1 MLGSRL
7 SYLSVPDGLM
17 KNLLSLLRLAAP
29 LAILAALPTAAL
41 GAEEAVPEDAA
52 KAEAA
57 SSAEAP
63 ERQDAGETPEAEI
76 EVADAPDDEAE
87 DNVEAYLRALSARKS
102 FSEERDD
109 LVREAC
115 EKALVP
121 YGWYSPEI
129 EVRHPEKGKIEVR
142 IGRGE
147 RTLYREVRIE
157 TAAESPEEGRIA
169 AFAREKSHEYGI
181 EKGKPLIHPQYEAF
195 KSDITAKLISDGYF
209 NGKITNST
217 VVVSREE
224 AKADLSFTIEPGTR
238 FTYGKITMEGF
249 EESHGAVKGLVS
261 VKEGDL
267 FSALDLASVNQTLY
281 ETGYYKSV
289 IVRPD
294 MREMDSGN
302 SLVPVR
308 IGLKAKPRNL
318 TEWSL
323 GYSTDE
329 GPRGSVSWKRPFAG
343 SRGQSWKSALSVSGV
358 TQAANFSYYIPRE
371 NPIDDYYR
379 LSAEYRHKDLNDT
392 EFQNLTVGGHYFTR
406 THGRWE
412 RDYFIETSFESY
424 DQSDDSDDVFLLMP
438 GAEISRLTTDG
449 TTDPASG
456 ERIRLSARFSSE
468 KLLLAEDFVILDA
481 FYRRIWS
488 PTDGSRLVIRAEQGA
503 ILGSSIDDVPSS
515 LRFFAG
521 GDQSVRGFGYE
532 KISPKNSDGELT
544 GAKYLTVGSVEL
556 QVPVMNKV
564 RMAIFADAG
573 TATNDY
579 GDDSDDI
586 KVGTGLGVRYIS
598 PVGPIRADIGV
609 GVSETH
615 IPIRLHFGL
624 GLDL

>member
-1 MLGSRL
+1 MKKL
-7 SYLSVPDGLM
+7 S
-17 KNLLSLLRLAAP
+17 SLLRFAAP
-29 LAILAALPTAAL
+29 WAILAALSPAAW
-41 GAEEAVPEDAA
+41 GDGEASPEDPAGA
-52 KAEAA
+52 GSGA
-57 SSAEAP
+57 SSEAGGSADEQEKP
-63 ERQDAGETPEAEI
+63 GIEI
-76 EVADAPDDEAE
+76 GVADAPDDEAE
-87 DNVEAYLRALSARKS
+87 ENVSAYLSALSARKS

-129 EVRHPEKGKIEVR
+129 EVRHPEKGRIEVR
-142 IGRGE
+142 IDRGE
-147 RTLYREVRIE
+147 RTLYREVRID
-157 TAAESPEEGRIA
+157 TAAELPEQGRIA
-169 AFAREKSHEYGI
+169 AFARDKAAEYGI

-195 KSDITAKLISDGYF
+195 KADITSKLISDGYF
-209 NGKITNST
+209 TGKITNST
-217 VVVSREE
+217 VIVSRDE

-238 FTYGKITMEGF
+238 FAYGKITMEGF
-249 EESHGAVKGLVS
+249 EESHDAVKGLVS

-289 IVRPD
+289 VVRPD

-302 SLVPVR
+302 STVPVR

-329 GPRGSVSWKRPFAG
+329 GPRGSVSWNRPFAG

-392 EFQNLTVGGHYFTR
+392 EFQNLTVGAHYFTK
-406 THGRWE
+406 THGRWQ
-412 RDYFIETSFESY
+412 RDYFIESSFEDY

-456 ERIRLSARFSSE
+456 ERIRLSARFSS
-468 KLLLAEDFVILDA
+468 KTLLSSEDFVILDA

-503 ILGSSIDDVPSS
+503 ILGSSIGDVPSS

-532 KISPKNSDGELT
+532 KISPKNDDGDLT
-544 GAKYLTVGSVEL
+544 GARYLSVGSVEL

-564 RMAIFADAG
+564 RMAIFTDVG

-579 GDDSDDI
+579 GDDTDI

>member
-1 MLGSRL
+1 MKKL
-7 SYLSVPDGLM
+7 S
-17 KNLLSLLRLAAP
+17 SLLRFAAP
-29 LAILAALPTAAL
+29 WAILAALSPAAW
-41 GAEEAVPEDAA
+41 GDGEASPEDPAGA
-52 KAEAA
+52 GSGA
-57 SSAEAP
+57 SSEAGGSADEQEKP
-63 ERQDAGETPEAEI
+63 GIEI
-76 EVADAPDDEAE
+76 GVADAPDDEAE
-87 DNVEAYLRALSARKS
+87 ENVSAYLSALSARKS

-109 LVREAC
+109 LVREVC

-129 EVRHPEKGKIEVR
+129 EVRHPEKGRIEVR
-142 IGRGE
+142 IDRGE
-147 RTLYREVRIE
+147 RTLYREVRID
-157 TAAESPEEGRIA
+157 TAAELPEQGRIA
-169 AFAREKSHEYGI
+169 AFARDKAAEYGI

-195 KSDITAKLISDGYF
+195 KADITSKLISDGYF
-209 NGKITNST
+209 TGKITNST
-217 VVVSREE
+217 VIVSRDE

-238 FTYGKITMEGF
+238 FAYGKITMEGF
-249 EESHGAVKGLVS
+249 EESHDAVKGLVS

-289 IVRPD
+289 VVRPD

-302 SLVPVR
+302 STVPVR

-329 GPRGSVSWKRPFAG
+329 GPRGSVSWNRPFAG

-392 EFQNLTVGGHYFTR
+392 EFQNLTVGAHYFTK
-406 THGRWE
+406 THGRWQ
-412 RDYFIETSFESY
+412 RDYFIESSFEDY

-456 ERIRLSARFSSE
+456 ERIRLSARFSS
-468 KLLLAEDFVILDA
+468 KTLLSSEDFVILDA

-503 ILGSSIDDVPSS
+503 ILGSSIDDVPPS

-532 KISPKNSDGELT
+532 KISPKNDDGDLT
-544 GAKYLTVGSVEL
+544 GARYLSVGSVEL

-564 RMAIFADAG
+564 RMAVFTDVG

-579 GDDSDDI
+579 GDDTDI

>member
-1 MLGSRL
+1 MKKL
-7 SYLSVPDGLM
+7 S
-17 KNLLSLLRLAAP
+17 SLLRFAAP
-29 LAILAALPTAAL
+29 WAILAALSPAAW
-41 GAEEAVPEDAA
+41 GDGEASPEDPAGA
-52 KAEAA
+52 GSGA
-57 SSAEAP
+57 SSEAGGSADEQEKP
-63 ERQDAGETPEAEI
+63 GIEI
-76 EVADAPDDEAE
+76 GVADAPDDEAE
-87 DNVEAYLRALSARKS
+87 ENVSAYLSALSARKS

-109 LVREAC
+109 LVREVC

-129 EVRHPEKGKIEVR
+129 EVRHPEKGRIEVR
-142 IGRGE
+142 IDRGE
-147 RTLYREVRIE
+147 RTLYREVRIG
-157 TAAESPEEGRIA
+157 TAAELPEQGRIA
-169 AFAREKSHEYGI
+169 AFARDKAAEYGI

-195 KSDITAKLISDGYF
+195 KADITSKLISDGYF
-209 NGKITNST
+209 TGKITNST
-217 VVVSREE
+217 VIVSRDE

-238 FTYGKITMEGF
+238 FAYGKITMEGF
-249 EESHGAVKGLVS
+249 EESHDAVKGLVS

-289 IVRPD
+289 VVRPD

-302 SLVPVR
+302 STVPVR

-329 GPRGSVSWKRPFAG
+329 GPRGSVSWNRPFAG

-392 EFQNLTVGGHYFTR
+392 EFQNLTVGAHYFTK
-406 THGRWE
+406 THGRWQ
-412 RDYFIETSFESY
+412 RDYFIESSFEDY

-456 ERIRLSARFSSE
+456 ERIRLSARFSS
-468 KLLLAEDFVILDA
+468 KTLLSSEDFVILDA

-503 ILGSSIDDVPSS
+503 IL
-515 LRFFAG
+515 
-521 GDQSVRGFGYE
+521 QSVRGFGYE
-532 KISPKNSDGELT
+532 KISPKNDDGDLT
-544 GAKYLTVGSVEL
+544 GARYLSVGSVEL

-564 RMAIFADAG
+564 RMAVFTDVG

-579 GDDSDDI
+579 GDDTDI

>member
-1 MLGSRL
+1 MKKL
-7 SYLSVPDGLM
+7 S
-17 KNLLSLLRLAAP
+17 SLLRFAAP
-29 LAILAALPTAAL
+29 WAILAALSPAAW
-41 GAEEAVPEDAA
+41 GDGEASPEDPAGA
-52 KAEAA
+52 GSGA
-57 SSAEAP
+57 SSEAGGSADEQEKP
-63 ERQDAGETPEAEI
+63 GIEI
-76 EVADAPDDEAE
+76 GVADAPDDEAE
-87 DNVEAYLRALSARKS
+87 ENVSAYLSALSARKS

-129 EVRHPEKGKIEVR
+129 EVRHPEKGRIEVR
-142 IGRGE
+142 IDRGE
-147 RTLYREVRIE
+147 RTLYREVRID
-157 TAAESPEEGRIA
+157 TAAELPEQGRIA
-169 AFAREKSHEYGI
+169 AFARDKAAEYGI

-195 KSDITAKLISDGYF
+195 KADITSKLISDGYF
-209 NGKITNST
+209 TGKITDST
-217 VVVSREE
+217 VIVSRDE

-238 FTYGKITMEGF
+238 FAYGKITMEGF
-249 EESHGAVKGLVS
+249 EESHDAVKGLVS

-289 IVRPD
+289 VVRPD

-302 SLVPVR
+302 STVPVR

-329 GPRGSVSWKRPFAG
+329 GPRGSVSWNRPFAG

-392 EFQNLTVGGHYFTR
+392 EFQNLTVGAHYFTK
-406 THGRWE
+406 THGRWQ
-412 RDYFIETSFESY
+412 RDYFIESSFEDY

-456 ERIRLSARFSSE
+456 ERIRLSARFSS
-468 KLLLAEDFVILDA
+468 KTLLSSEDFVILDA

-503 ILGSSIDDVPSS
+503 ILGSSIGDVPSS

-532 KISPKNSDGELT
+532 KISPKNDDGDLT
-544 GAKYLTVGSVEL
+544 GARYLSVGSVEL

-564 RMAIFADAG
+564 RMAIFTDVG

-579 GDDSDDI
+579 GDDTDI

>member
-1 MLGSRL
+1 MKKL
-7 SYLSVPDGLM
+7 S
-17 KNLLSLLRLAAP
+17 SLLRFAAP
-29 LAILAALPTAAL
+29 WAILAALSPAAW
-41 GAEEAVPEDAA
+41 GDGEASPEDPAGA
-52 KAEAA
+52 GSGA
-57 SSAEAP
+57 SSEAGGSAD
-63 ERQDAGETPEAEI
+63 EQETPAIEI
-76 EVADAPDDEAE
+76 GVADAPDDEAE
-87 DNVEAYLRALSARKS
+87 ENVSAYLSALSARKS

-129 EVRHPEKGKIEVR
+129 EVRHPEKGRIEVR
-142 IGRGE
+142 IDRGE
-147 RTLYREVRIE
+147 RTLYREVRIG
-157 TAAESPEEGRIA
+157 TAAELPEQGRIA
-169 AFAREKSHEYGI
+169 AFARDKAAEYGI

-195 KSDITAKLISDGYF
+195 KADITSKLISDGYF
-209 NGKITNST
+209 TGKITDST
-217 VVVSREE
+217 VIVSRDE

-238 FTYGKITMEGF
+238 FAYGKITMEGF
-249 EESHGAVKGLVS
+249 EESHDAVKGLVS

-289 IVRPD
+289 VVRPD

-302 SLVPVR
+302 STVPVR

-329 GPRGSVSWKRPFAG
+329 GPRGSVSWNRPFAG

-392 EFQNLTVGGHYFTR
+392 EFQNLTVGAHYFTK
-406 THGRWE
+406 THGRWQ
-412 RDYFIETSFESY
+412 RDYFIESSFEDY

-456 ERIRLSARFSSE
+456 ERIRLSARFSS
-468 KLLLAEDFVILDA
+468 KTLLSSEDFVILDA

-503 ILGSSIDDVPSS
+503 ILGSSIGDVPSS

-532 KISPKNSDGELT
+532 KISPKNDDGDLT
-544 GAKYLTVGSVEL
+544 GARYLSVGSVEL

-564 RMAIFADAG
+564 RMAVFTDVG

-579 GDDSDDI
+579 GDDTDI

>member
-1 MLGSRL
+1 MKKL
-7 SYLSVPDGLM
+7 S
-17 KNLLSLLRLAAP
+17 SLLRFAAP
-29 LAILAALPTAAL
+29 WAILAALSPAAW
-41 GAEEAVPEDAA
+41 GDGEASPEDPAGA
-52 KAEAA
+52 GSGA
-57 SSAEAP
+57 SSEAGGSADEQEKP
-63 ERQDAGETPEAEI
+63 GIEI
-76 EVADAPDDEAE
+76 GVADAPDDEAE
-87 DNVEAYLRALSARKS
+87 ENVSAYLSALSARKS

-109 LVREAC
+109 LVREVC

-129 EVRHPEKGKIEVR
+129 EVRHPEKGRIEVR
-142 IGRGE
+142 IDRGE
-147 RTLYREVRIE
+147 RTLYREVRID
-157 TAAESPEEGRIA
+157 TAAELPEQGRIA
-169 AFAREKSHEYGI
+169 AFARDKAAEYGI

-195 KSDITAKLISDGYF
+195 KADITSKLISDGYF
-209 NGKITNST
+209 TGKITNST
-217 VVVSREE
+217 VIVSRDE

-238 FTYGKITMEGF
+238 FAYGKITMEGF
-249 EESHGAVKGLVS
+249 EESHDAVKGLVS

-289 IVRPD
+289 VVRPD

-302 SLVPVR
+302 STVPVR

-329 GPRGSVSWKRPFAG
+329 GPRGSVSWNRPFAG

-392 EFQNLTVGGHYFTR
+392 EFQNLTVGAHYFTK
-406 THGRWE
+406 THGRWQ
-412 RDYFIETSFESY
+412 RDYFIESSFEDY

-456 ERIRLSARFSSE
+456 ERIRLSARFSS
-468 KLLLAEDFVILDA
+468 KTLLSSEDFVILDA

-503 ILGSSIDDVPSS
+503 ILGSSIGDVPSS

-532 KISPKNSDGELT
+532 KISPKNDDGDLT
-544 GAKYLTVGSVEL
+544 GARYLSVGSVEL

-564 RMAIFADAG
+564 RMAVFTDVG

-579 GDDSDDI
+579 GDDTDI

>member
-1 MLGSRL
+1 MKKL
-7 SYLSVPDGLM
+7 S
-17 KNLLSLLRLAAP
+17 SLLRFAAP
-29 LAILAALPTAAL
+29 WAILAALSPAAW
-41 GAEEAVPEDAA
+41 GDGEASPEDPAGA
-52 KAEAA
+52 GSGA
-57 SSAEAP
+57 SSEAGGSADEQEKP
-63 ERQDAGETPEAEI
+63 GIEI
-76 EVADAPDDEAE
+76 GVADAPDDEAE
-87 DNVEAYLRALSARKS
+87 ENVSAYLSALSARKS

-129 EVRHPEKGKIEVR
+129 EVRHPEKGRIEVR
-142 IGRGE
+142 IDRGE
-147 RTLYREVRIE
+147 RTVYREVRID
-157 TAAESPEEGRIA
+157 TAAELPEQGRIA
-169 AFAREKSHEYGI
+169 AFARDKAAEYGI

-195 KSDITAKLISDGYF
+195 KADITSKLISDGYF
-209 NGKITNST
+209 TGKITDST
-217 VVVSREE
+217 VIVSRDE

-238 FTYGKITMEGF
+238 FAYGKITMEGF
-249 EESHGAVKGLVS
+249 EESHDAVKGLVS

-289 IVRPD
+289 VVRPD

-302 SLVPVR
+302 STVPVR

-329 GPRGSVSWKRPFAG
+329 GPRGSVSWNRPFAG

-392 EFQNLTVGGHYFTR
+392 EFQNLTVGAHYFTK
-406 THGRWE
+406 THGRWQ
-412 RDYFIETSFESY
+412 RDYFIESSFEDY

-456 ERIRLSARFSSE
+456 ERIRLSARFSS
-468 KLLLAEDFVILDA
+468 KTLLSSEDFVILDA

-503 ILGSSIDDVPSS
+503 ILGSSIGDVPSS

-532 KISPKNSDGELT
+532 KISPKNDDGDLT
-544 GAKYLTVGSVEL
+544 GARYLSVGSVEL

-564 RMAIFADAG
+564 RMAVFTDVG

-579 GDDSDDI
+579 GGDTDI

>member
-1 MLGSRL
+1 MKKL
-7 SYLSVPDGLM
+7 S
-17 KNLLSLLRLAAP
+17 SLLRFAAP
-29 LAILAALPTAAL
+29 WAILAALSPAAW
-41 GAEEAVPEDAA
+41 GDGEASPEDPAGA
-52 KAEAA
+52 GSGA
-57 SSAEAP
+57 SSEAGGSADEQEKP
-63 ERQDAGETPEAEI
+63 GIEI
-76 EVADAPDDEAE
+76 GVADATDDEAE
-87 DNVEAYLRALSARKS
+87 ENVSAYLSALSARKS

-129 EVRHPEKGKIEVR
+129 EVRHPEKGRIEVR
-142 IGRGE
+142 IDRGE
-147 RTLYREVRIE
+147 RTLYREVRIG
-157 TAAESPEEGRIA
+157 TAAELPEQGRIA
-169 AFAREKSHEYGI
+169 AFARDKAAEYGI

-195 KSDITAKLISDGYF
+195 KADITSKLISDGYF
-209 NGKITNST
+209 TGKITDST
-217 VVVSREE
+217 VIVSRDE

-238 FTYGKITMEGF
+238 FAYGKITMEGF
-249 EESHGAVKGLVS
+249 EESHDAVKGLVS

-289 IVRPD
+289 VVRPD

-302 SLVPVR
+302 STVPVR

-329 GPRGSVSWKRPFAG
+329 GPRGSVSWNRPFAG

-392 EFQNLTVGGHYFTR
+392 EFKNLTVGAHYFTK
-406 THGRWE
+406 THGRWQ
-412 RDYFIETSFESY
+412 RDYFIESSFEDY

-456 ERIRLSARFSSE
+456 ERIRLSARFSS
-468 KLLLAEDFVILDA
+468 KTLLSSEDFVILDA

-503 ILGSSIDDVPSS
+503 ILGSSIGDVPSS

-532 KISPKNSDGELT
+532 KISPKNDDGDLT
-544 GAKYLTVGSVEL
+544 GARYLSVGSVEL

-564 RMAIFADAG
+564 RMAVFTDVG

-579 GDDSDDI
+579 GDDTDI

>member
-1 MLGSRL
+1 MKKL
-7 SYLSVPDGLM
+7 S
-17 KNLLSLLRLAAP
+17 SLLRFAAP
-29 LAILAALPTAAL
+29 WAILAALSPAAW
-41 GAEEAVPEDAA
+41 GDGEASPEDPAGA
-52 KAEAA
+52 GSGA
-57 SSAEAP
+57 SSEAGGSADEQEKP
-63 ERQDAGETPEAEI
+63 GIEI
-76 EVADAPDDEAE
+76 GVADAPDDEAE
-87 DNVEAYLRALSARKS
+87 ENVSAYLSALSARKS

-129 EVRHPEKGKIEVR
+129 EVRHPEKGRIEVR
-142 IGRGE
+142 IDRGE
-147 RTLYREVRIE
+147 RTLYREVRID
-157 TAAESPEEGRIA
+157 TAAELPEQGRIA
-169 AFAREKSHEYGI
+169 AFARDKAAEYGI

-195 KSDITAKLISDGYF
+195 KADITSKLISDGYF
-209 NGKITNST
+209 TGKITNST
-217 VVVSREE
+217 VIVSRDE

-238 FTYGKITMEGF
+238 FAYGKITMEGF
-249 EESHGAVKGLVS
+249 EESHDAVKGLVS

-289 IVRPD
+289 VVRPD

-302 SLVPVR
+302 STVPVR

-329 GPRGSVSWKRPFAG
+329 GPRGSVSWNRPFAG

-392 EFQNLTVGGHYFTR
+392 EFQNLTVGAHYFTK
-406 THGRWE
+406 THGRWQ
-412 RDYFIETSFESY
+412 RDYFIESSFEDY
-424 DQSDDSDDVFLLMP
+424 DQSDDSADVFLLMP

-456 ERIRLSARFSSE
+456 ERIRLSARFSS
-468 KLLLAEDFVILDA
+468 KTLLSSEDFVILDA

-503 ILGSSIDDVPSS
+503 ILGSSIGDVPSS

-532 KISPKNSDGELT
+532 KISPKNDDGDLT
-544 GAKYLTVGSVEL
+544 GARYLSVGSVEL

-564 RMAIFADAG
+564 RMAIFTDVG

-579 GDDSDDI
+579 GDDTDI

-609 GVSETH
+609 GVSETP

>member
-1 MLGSRL
+1 MKKL
-7 SYLSVPDGLM
+7 S
-17 KNLLSLLRLAAP
+17 SLLRFAAP
-29 LAILAALPTAAL
+29 WAILAALSPAAW
-41 GAEEAVPEDAA
+41 GDGEASPEDPAGA
-52 KAEAA
+52 GSGA
-57 SSAEAP
+57 SSEAGGSADEQEKP
-63 ERQDAGETPEAEI
+63 GIEI
-76 EVADAPDDEAE
+76 GVADAPDDEAE
-87 DNVEAYLRALSARKS
+87 ENVSAYLSALSARKS

-129 EVRHPEKGKIEVR
+129 EVRHPEKGRIEVR
-142 IGRGE
+142 IDRGE
-147 RTLYREVRIE
+147 RTLYREVRID
-157 TAAESPEEGRIA
+157 TAAELPEQGRIA
-169 AFAREKSHEYGI
+169 AFARDKAAEYGI

-195 KSDITAKLISDGYF
+195 KADITSKLISDGYF
-209 NGKITNST
+209 TGKITNST
-217 VVVSREE
+217 VIVSRDE

-238 FTYGKITMEGF
+238 FAYGKITMEGF
-249 EESHGAVKGLVS
+249 EESHDAVKGLVS

-289 IVRPD
+289 VVRPD

-302 SLVPVR
+302 STVPVR

-392 EFQNLTVGGHYFTR
+392 EFQNLTVGAHYFTK
-406 THGRWE
+406 THGRWQ
-412 RDYFIETSFESY
+412 RDYFIESSFEDY

-456 ERIRLSARFSSE
+456 ERIRLSARFSS
-468 KLLLAEDFVILDA
+468 KTLLSSEDFVILDA

-503 ILGSSIDDVPSS
+503 ILGSSIGDVPSS

-532 KISPKNSDGELT
+532 KISPKNDDGDLT
-544 GAKYLTVGSVEL
+544 GARYLSVGSVEL

-564 RMAIFADAG
+564 RMAIFTDVG

-579 GDDSDDI
+579 GDDTDI

-609 GVSETH
+609 GVSETP

>member
-1 MLGSRL
+1 MKKL
-7 SYLSVPDGLM
+7 S
-17 KNLLSLLRLAAP
+17 SLLRFAAP
-29 LAILAALPTAAL
+29 WAILAALSPAAW
-41 GAEEAVPEDAA
+41 GDGEASPEDPAGA
-52 KAEAA
+52 GSGA
-57 SSAEAP
+57 SSEAGGSADEQEKP
-63 ERQDAGETPEAEI
+63 GIEI
-76 EVADAPDDEAE
+76 GVADAPDDEAE
-87 DNVEAYLRALSARKS
+87 ENVSAYLSALSARKS

-129 EVRHPEKGKIEVR
+129 EVRHPEKGRIEVR
-142 IGRGE
+142 IDRGE
-147 RTLYREVRIE
+147 RTLYREVRID
-157 TAAESPEEGRIA
+157 TAAELPEQGRIA
-169 AFAREKSHEYGI
+169 AFARDKAAEYGI

-195 KSDITAKLISDGYF
+195 KADITSKLISDGYF
-209 NGKITNST
+209 TGKITNST
-217 VVVSREE
+217 VIVSRDE

-238 FTYGKITMEGF
+238 FAYGKITMEGF
-249 EESHGAVKGLVS
+249 EESHDAVKGLVS
-261 VKEGDL
+261 VKVGDL

-289 IVRPD
+289 VVRPD

-302 SLVPVR
+302 STVPVR

-329 GPRGSVSWKRPFAG
+329 GPRGSVSWNRPFAG

-392 EFQNLTVGGHYFTR
+392 EFQNLTVGAHYFTK
-406 THGRWE
+406 THGRWQ
-412 RDYFIETSFESY
+412 RDYFIESSFEDY

-456 ERIRLSARFSSE
+456 ERIRLSARFSS
-468 KLLLAEDFVILDA
+468 KTLLSSEDFVILDA

-503 ILGSSIDDVPSS
+503 ILGSSIGDVPSS

-532 KISPKNSDGELT
+532 KISPKNDDGDLT
-544 GAKYLTVGSVEL
+544 GARYLSVGSVEL

-564 RMAIFADAG
+564 RMAIFTDVG

-579 GDDSDDI
+579 GDDTDI

-609 GVSETH
+609 GVSETP

>member
-1 MLGSRL
+1 MKKL
-7 SYLSVPDGLM
+7 S
-17 KNLLSLLRLAAP
+17 SLLRFAAP
-29 LAILAALPTAAL
+29 WAILAALSPAAW
-41 GAEEAVPEDAA
+41 GDGEASPEDPAGA
-52 KAEAA
+52 GSGA
-57 SSAEAP
+57 SSEAGGSADEQEKP
-63 ERQDAGETPEAEI
+63 GIEI
-76 EVADAPDDEAE
+76 GVADAPDDEAE
-87 DNVEAYLRALSARKS
+87 ENVSAYLSALSARKS

-129 EVRHPEKGKIEVR
+129 EVRHPEKGRIEVR
-142 IGRGE
+142 IDRGE
-147 RTLYREVRIE
+147 RTLYREVRID
-157 TAAESPEEGRIA
+157 TAAELPEQGRIA
-169 AFAREKSHEYGI
+169 AFARDKAAEYGI

-195 KSDITAKLISDGYF
+195 KADITSKLISDGYF
-209 NGKITNST
+209 TGKITNST
-217 VVVSREE
+217 VIVSRDE

-238 FTYGKITMEGF
+238 FAYGKITMEGF
-249 EESHGAVKGLVS
+249 EESHDAVKGLVS

-289 IVRPD
+289 VVRPD

-302 SLVPVR
+302 STVPVR

-329 GPRGSVSWKRPFAG
+329 GPRGSVSWNRPFAG

-392 EFQNLTVGGHYFTR
+392 ECQNLTVGAHYFTK
-406 THGRWE
+406 THGRWQ
-412 RDYFIETSFESY
+412 RDYFIESSFEDY

-456 ERIRLSARFSSE
+456 ERIRLSARFSS
-468 KLLLAEDFVILDA
+468 KTLLSSEDFVILDA

-503 ILGSSIDDVPSS
+503 ILGSSIGDVPSS

-532 KISPKNSDGELT
+532 KISPKNDDGDLT
-544 GAKYLTVGSVEL
+544 GARYLSVGSVEL

-564 RMAIFADAG
+564 RMAIFTDVG

-579 GDDSDDI
+579 GDDTDI
-586 KVGTGLGVRYIS
+586 KVGTGLGVRCIS
-598 PVGPIRADIGV
+598 PGGPSRADTGV
-609 GVSETH
+609 GVSETP

>member
-1 MLGSRL
+1 MKKL
-7 SYLSVPDGLM
+7 S
-17 KNLLSLLRLAAP
+17 SLLRFAAP
-29 LAILAALPTAAL
+29 WAILAALSPAAW
-41 GAEEAVPEDAA
+41 GDGEASPEDPAGA
-52 KAEAA
+52 GSGA
-57 SSAEAP
+57 SSEAGGSADEQEKP
-63 ERQDAGETPEAEI
+63 GIEI
-76 EVADAPDDEAE
+76 GVADAPDDEAE
-87 DNVEAYLRALSARKS
+87 ENVSAYLSALSARKS

-109 LVREAC
+109 LVREVC

-129 EVRHPEKGKIEVR
+129 EVRHPEKGRIEVR
-142 IGRGE
+142 IDRGE
-147 RTLYREVRIE
+147 RTLYREVRIG
-157 TAAESPEEGRIA
+157 TAAELPEQGRIA
-169 AFAREKSHEYGI
+169 AFARDKAAEYGI

-195 KSDITAKLISDGYF
+195 KADITSKLISDGYF
-209 NGKITNST
+209 TGKITNST
-217 VVVSREE
+217 VIVSRDE

-238 FTYGKITMEGF
+238 FAYGKITMEGF
-249 EESHGAVKGLVS
+249 EESHDAVKGLVS

-289 IVRPD
+289 VVRPD

-302 SLVPVR
+302 STVPVR

-329 GPRGSVSWKRPFAG
+329 GPRGSVSWNRPFAG

-392 EFQNLTVGGHYFTR
+392 EFQNLTVGAHYFTK
-406 THGRWE
+406 THGRWQ
-412 RDYFIETSFESY
+412 RDYFIESSFEDY

-456 ERIRLSARFSSE
+456 ERIRLSARFSS
-468 KLLLAEDFVILDA
+468 KTLLSSEDFVILDA

-503 ILGSSIDDVPSS
+503 ILGSSIDDVPPS

-532 KISPKNSDGELT
+532 KISPKNDDGDLT
-544 GAKYLTVGSVEL
+544 GARYLSVGSVEL

-564 RMAIFADAG
+564 RMAVFTDVG

-579 GDDSDDI
+579 GDDTDI

>member
-1 MLGSRL
+1 MKKL
-7 SYLSVPDGLM
+7 S
-17 KNLLSLLRLAAP
+17 SLLRFAAP
-29 LAILAALPTAAL
+29 WAILAALSPAAW
-41 GAEEAVPEDAA
+41 GDGEASPEDPAGA
-52 KAEAA
+52 GSGA
-57 SSAEAP
+57 SSEAGGSADEQEKP
-63 ERQDAGETPEAEI
+63 GIEI
-76 EVADAPDDEAE
+76 GVADAPDDEAE
-87 DNVEAYLRALSARKS
+87 ENVSAYLSALSARKS

-109 LVREAC
+109 LVREVC

-129 EVRHPEKGKIEVR
+129 EVRHPEKGRIEVR
-142 IGRGE
+142 IDRGE
-147 RTLYREVRIE
+147 RTLYRK
-157 TAAESPEEGRIA
+157 AA
-169 AFAREKSHEYGI
+169 EYGI

-195 KSDITAKLISDGYF
+195 KADITSKLISDGYF
-209 NGKITNST
+209 TGKITNST
-217 VVVSREE
+217 VIVSRDE

-238 FTYGKITMEGF
+238 FAYGKITMEGF
-249 EESHGAVKGLVS
+249 EESHDAVKGLVS

-289 IVRPD
+289 VVRPD

-302 SLVPVR
+302 STVPVR

-329 GPRGSVSWKRPFAG
+329 GPRGSVSWNRPFAG

-392 EFQNLTVGGHYFTR
+392 EFQNLTVGAHYFTK
-406 THGRWE
+406 THGRWQ
-412 RDYFIETSFESY
+412 RDYFIESSFEDY

-456 ERIRLSARFSSE
+456 ERIRLSARFSS
-468 KLLLAEDFVILDA
+468 KTLLSSEDFVILDA

-503 ILGSSIDDVPSS
+503 IL
-515 LRFFAG
+515 
-521 GDQSVRGFGYE
+521 VRGFGYE
-532 KISPKNSDGELT
+532 KISPKNDDGDLT
-544 GAKYLTVGSVEL
+544 GARYLSVGSVEL

-564 RMAIFADAG
+564 RMAVFTDVG

-579 GDDSDDI
+579 GDDTDI

>member
-1 MLGSRL
+1 MKKL
-7 SYLSVPDGLM
+7 S
-17 KNLLSLLRLAAP
+17 SLLRFAAP
-29 LAILAALPTAAL
+29 WAILAALSPAAW
-41 GAEEAVPEDAA
+41 GDGEASPEDPAGA
-52 KAEAA
+52 GSGA
-57 SSAEAP
+57 SSEAGGSADEQEKP
-63 ERQDAGETPEAEI
+63 GIEI
-76 EVADAPDDEAE
+76 GVADAPDDEAE
-87 DNVEAYLRALSARKS
+87 ENVSAYLSALSARKS

-129 EVRHPEKGKIEVR
+129 EVRHPEKGRIEVR
-142 IGRGE
+142 IDRGE
-147 RTLYREVRIE
+147 RTLYREVRID
-157 TAAESPEEGRIA
+157 TAAELPEQGRIA
-169 AFAREKSHEYGI
+169 AFARDKAAEYGI

-195 KSDITAKLISDGYF
+195 KADITSKLISDGYF
-209 NGKITNST
+209 TGKITNST
-217 VVVSREE
+217 VIVSRDE
-224 AKADLSFTIEPGTR
+224 ANADLSFTIEPGTR
-238 FTYGKITMEGF
+238 FAYGKITMEGF
-249 EESHGAVKGLVS
+249 EESHDAVKGLVS

-289 IVRPD
+289 VVRPD

-302 SLVPVR
+302 STVPVR

-329 GPRGSVSWKRPFAG
+329 GPRGSVSWNRPFAG

-392 EFQNLTVGGHYFTR
+392 EFQNLTVGAHYFTK
-406 THGRWE
+406 THGRWQ
-412 RDYFIETSFESY
+412 RDYFIESSFEDY

-456 ERIRLSARFSSE
+456 ERIRLSARFSS
-468 KLLLAEDFVILDA
+468 KTLLSSEDFVILDA

-503 ILGSSIDDVPSS
+503 ILGSSIGDVPSS

-532 KISPKNSDGELT
+532 KISPKNDDGDLT
-544 GAKYLTVGSVEL
+544 GARYLSVGSVEL

-564 RMAIFADAG
+564 RMAIFTDVG

-579 GDDSDDI
+579 GDDTDI

-609 GVSETH
+609 GVSETP

>member
-1 MLGSRL
+1 MKKL
-7 SYLSVPDGLM
+7 S
-17 KNLLSLLRLAAP
+17 SLLRFAAP
-29 LAILAALPTAAL
+29 WAILAALSPAAW
-41 GAEEAVPEDAA
+41 GDGEASPEDPAGA
-52 KAEAA
+52 GSGA
-57 SSAEAP
+57 SSEAGGSADEQEKP
-63 ERQDAGETPEAEI
+63 GIEI
-76 EVADAPDDEAE
+76 GVADAPDDEAE
-87 DNVEAYLRALSARKS
+87 ENVSAYLSALSARKS

-129 EVRHPEKGKIEVR
+129 EVRHPEKGRIEVR
-142 IGRGE
+142 IDRGE
-147 RTLYREVRIE
+147 RTLYREVRID
-157 TAAESPEEGRIA
+157 TAAELPEQGRIA
-169 AFAREKSHEYGI
+169 AFARDKAAEYGI

-195 KSDITAKLISDGYF
+195 KADITSKLISDGYF
-209 NGKITNST
+209 TGKITNST
-217 VVVSREE
+217 VIVSRDE

-238 FTYGKITMEGF
+238 FAYGKITMEGF
-249 EESHGAVKGLVS
+249 EESHDAVKGLVS

-289 IVRPD
+289 VVRPD

-302 SLVPVR
+302 STVPVR

-329 GPRGSVSWKRPFAG
+329 GPRGSVSWNRPFAG

-392 EFQNLTVGGHYFTR
+392 EFQNLTVGAHYFTK
-406 THGRWE
+406 THGRWQ
-412 RDYFIETSFESY
+412 RDYFIESSFEDY

-456 ERIRLSARFSSE
+456 ERIRLSARFSS
-468 KLLLAEDFVILDA
+468 KTLLSSEDFVILDA

-503 ILGSSIDDVPSS
+503 ILGSSIGDVPSS

-532 KISPKNSDGELT
+532 KISPKNDDGDLT
-544 GAKYLTVGSVEL
+544 GARYLSVGSVEL

-564 RMAIFADAG
+564 RMAIFTDVG

-579 GDDSDDI
+579 GDDTDI

-609 GVSETH
+609 GVSETP

>member
-1 MLGSRL
+1 MKKL
-7 SYLSVPDGLM
+7 S
-17 KNLLSLLRLAAP
+17 SLLRFAAP
-29 LAILAALPTAAL
+29 WAILAALSPAAW
-41 GAEEAVPEDAA
+41 GDGEASPEDPAGA
-52 KAEAA
+52 GSGA
-57 SSAEAP
+57 SSEAGGSADEQEKP
-63 ERQDAGETPEAEI
+63 GIEI
-76 EVADAPDDEAE
+76 GVADAPDDEAE
-87 DNVEAYLRALSARKS
+87 ENVSAYLSALSARKS

-129 EVRHPEKGKIEVR
+129 EVRHPEKGRIEVR
-142 IGRGE
+142 IDRGE
-147 RTLYREVRIE
+147 RTLYREVRIG
-157 TAAESPEEGRIA
+157 TAAELPEQGRIA
-169 AFAREKSHEYGI
+169 AFARDKAAEYGI

-195 KSDITAKLISDGYF
+195 KADITSKLISDGYF
-209 NGKITNST
+209 TGKITNST
-217 VVVSREE
+217 VIVSRDE

-238 FTYGKITMEGF
+238 FAYGKITMEGF
-249 EESHGAVKGLVS
+249 EESHDAVKGLVS

-289 IVRPD
+289 VVRPD

-302 SLVPVR
+302 STVPVR

-329 GPRGSVSWKRPFAG
+329 GPRGSVSWNRPFAG

-392 EFQNLTVGGHYFTR
+392 EFQNLTVGAHYFTK
-406 THGRWE
+406 THGRWQ
-412 RDYFIETSFESY
+412 RDYFIESSFEDY

-456 ERIRLSARFSSE
+456 ERIRLSARFSS
-468 KLLLAEDFVILDA
+468 KTLLSSEDFVILDA

-503 ILGSSIDDVPSS
+503 ILGSSIGDVPSS

-532 KISPKNSDGELT
+532 KISPKNDDGDLT
-544 GAKYLTVGSVEL
+544 GARYLSVGSVEL

-564 RMAIFADAG
+564 RMAVFTDVG

-579 GDDSDDI
+579 GGDTDI

>member
-1 MLGSRL
+1 MKKL
-7 SYLSVPDGLM
+7 S
-17 KNLLSLLRLAAP
+17 SLLRFAAP
-29 LAILAALPTAAL
+29 WAILAALSPAAW
-41 GAEEAVPEDAA
+41 GDGEASPEDPAGA
-52 KAEAA
+52 GSGA
-57 SSAEAP
+57 SSEAGGSADEQEKP
-63 ERQDAGETPEAEI
+63 GIEI
-76 EVADAPDDEAE
+76 GVADAPDDEAE
-87 DNVEAYLRALSARKS
+87 ENVSAYLSALSARKS

-129 EVRHPEKGKIEVR
+129 EVRHPEKGRIEVR
-142 IGRGE
+142 IDRGE
-147 RTLYREVRIE
+147 RTLYREVRID
-157 TAAESPEEGRIA
+157 TAAELPEQGRIA
-169 AFAREKSHEYGI
+169 AFARDKAAEYGI

-195 KSDITAKLISDGYF
+195 KADITSKLISDGYF
-209 NGKITNST
+209 TGKITNST
-217 VVVSREE
+217 VIVSRDE
-224 AKADLSFTIEPGTR
+224 AKAGLSFTIEPGTR
-238 FTYGKITMEGF
+238 FAYGKITMEGF
-249 EESHGAVKGLVS
+249 EESHDAVKGLVS

-289 IVRPD
+289 VVRPD

-302 SLVPVR
+302 STVPVR

-329 GPRGSVSWKRPFAG
+329 GPRGSVSWNRPFAG

-392 EFQNLTVGGHYFTR
+392 EFQNLTVGAHYFTK
-406 THGRWE
+406 THGRWQ
-412 RDYFIETSFESY
+412 RDYFIESSFEDY

-456 ERIRLSARFSSE
+456 ERIRLSARFSS
-468 KLLLAEDFVILDA
+468 KTLLSSEDFVILDA

-503 ILGSSIDDVPSS
+503 ILGSSIGDVPSS

-532 KISPKNSDGELT
+532 KISPKNDDGDLT
-544 GAKYLTVGSVEL
+544 GARYLSVGSVEL

-564 RMAIFADAG
+564 RMAIFTDVG

-579 GDDSDDI
+579 GDDTDI

-609 GVSETH
+609 GVSETP

>member
-1 MLGSRL
+1 MKKL
-7 SYLSVPDGLM
+7 S
-17 KNLLSLLRLAAP
+17 SLLRFAAP
-29 LAILAALPTAAL
+29 WAILAALSPAAW
-41 GAEEAVPEDAA
+41 GDGEASPEDPAGA
-52 KAEAA
+52 GSGA
-57 SSAEAP
+57 SSEAGGSADEQEKP
-63 ERQDAGETPEAEI
+63 GIEI
-76 EVADAPDDEAE
+76 GVADAPDDEAE
-87 DNVEAYLRALSARKS
+87 ENVSAYLSALSARKS

-129 EVRHPEKGKIEVR
+129 EVRHPEKGRIEVR
-142 IGRGE
+142 IDRGE
-147 RTLYREVRIE
+147 RTLYREVRID
-157 TAAESPEEGRIA
+157 TAAELPEQGRIA
-169 AFAREKSHEYGI
+169 AFARDKAAEYGI

-195 KSDITAKLISDGYF
+195 KADITSKLISDGYF
-209 NGKITNST
+209 TGKITNST
-217 VVVSREE
+217 VIVSRDE

-238 FTYGKITMEGF
+238 FAYGKITMEGF
-249 EESHGAVKGLVS
+249 EESHDAVKGLVS

-289 IVRPD
+289 VVRPD

-302 SLVPVR
+302 STVPVR

-329 GPRGSVSWKRPFAG
+329 GPRGSVSWNRPFAG

-392 EFQNLTVGGHYFTR
+392 EFKNLTVGAHYFTK
-406 THGRWE
+406 THGRWQ
-412 RDYFIETSFESY
+412 RDYFIESSFEDY

-456 ERIRLSARFSSE
+456 ERIRLSARFSS
-468 KLLLAEDFVILDA
+468 KTLLSSEDLVILDA

-503 ILGSSIDDVPSS
+503 ILGSSIGDVPSS

-532 KISPKNSDGELT
+532 KISPKNDDGDLT
-544 GAKYLTVGSVEL
+544 GARYLSVGSVEL

-564 RMAIFADAG
+564 RMAIFTDVG

-579 GDDSDDI
+579 GDDTDI

-609 GVSETH
+609 GVSETP

>member
-1 MLGSRL
+1 MKKL
-7 SYLSVPDGLM
+7 S
-17 KNLLSLLRLAAP
+17 SLLRFAAP
-29 LAILAALPTAAL
+29 WAILAALSPAAW
-41 GAEEAVPEDAA
+41 GDGEASPEDPAGA
-52 KAEAA
+52 GSGA
-57 SSAEAP
+57 SSEAGGSADEQEKP
-63 ERQDAGETPEAEI
+63 GIEI
-76 EVADAPDDEAE
+76 GVADAPDDEAE
-87 DNVEAYLRALSARKS
+87 ENVSAYLSALSARKS

-109 LVREAC
+109 LVREVC

-129 EVRHPEKGKIEVR
+129 EVRHPEKGRIEVR
-142 IGRGE
+142 IDRGE
-147 RTLYREVRIE
+147 RTLYREVRIG
-157 TAAESPEEGRIA
+157 TAAELPEQGRIA
-169 AFAREKSHEYGI
+169 AFARDKAAEYGI

-195 KSDITAKLISDGYF
+195 KADITSKLISDGYF
-209 NGKITNST
+209 TGKITNST
-217 VVVSREE
+217 VIVSRDE

-238 FTYGKITMEGF
+238 FAYGKITMEGF
-249 EESHGAVKGLVS
+249 EESHDAVKGLVS

-289 IVRPD
+289 VVRPD

-302 SLVPVR
+302 STVPVR

-329 GPRGSVSWKRPFAG
+329 GPRGSVSWNRPFAG

-379 LSAEYRHKDLNDT
+379 LSVEYRHKDLNDT
-392 EFQNLTVGGHYFTR
+392 EFQNLTVGAHYFTK
-406 THGRWE
+406 THGRWQ
-412 RDYFIETSFESY
+412 RDYFIESSFEDY

-456 ERIRLSARFSSE
+456 ERIRLSARFSS
-468 KLLLAEDFVILDA
+468 KTLLSSEDFVILDA

-503 ILGSSIDDVPSS
+503 ILGSSIGDVPSS

-532 KISPKNSDGELT
+532 KISPKNDDGDLT
-544 GAKYLTVGSVEL
+544 GARYLSVGSVEL

-564 RMAIFADAG
+564 RMAVFTDVG

-579 GDDSDDI
+579 GDDTDI

>member
-1 MLGSRL
+1 MKKL
-7 SYLSVPDGLM
+7 S
-17 KNLLSLLRLAAP
+17 SLLRFAAP
-29 LAILAALPTAAL
+29 WAILAALSPAAW
-41 GAEEAVPEDAA
+41 GDGEASPEDPAGA
-52 KAEAA
+52 GSGA
-57 SSAEAP
+57 SSEAGGSADEQEKP
-63 ERQDAGETPEAEI
+63 GIEI
-76 EVADAPDDEAE
+76 GVADAPDDEAE
-87 DNVEAYLRALSARKS
+87 ENVSAYLSALSARKS

-109 LVREAC
+109 LVREVC

-129 EVRHPEKGKIEVR
+129 EVRHPEKGRIEVR
-142 IGRGE
+142 IDRGE
-147 RTLYREVRIE
+147 RTLYREVRIG
-157 TAAESPEEGRIA
+157 TAAELPEQGRIA
-169 AFAREKSHEYGI
+169 AFARDKAAEYGI

-195 KSDITAKLISDGYF
+195 KADITSKLISDGYF
-209 NGKITNST
+209 TGKITNST
-217 VVVSREE
+217 VIVSRDE

-238 FTYGKITMEGF
+238 FAYGKITMEGF
-249 EESHGAVKGLVS
+249 EESHDAVKGLVS

-289 IVRPD
+289 VVRPD

-302 SLVPVR
+302 STVPVR

-329 GPRGSVSWKRPFAG
+329 GPRGSVSWNRPFAG

-392 EFQNLTVGGHYFTR
+392 EFQNLTVGAHYFTK
-406 THGRWE
+406 THGRWQ
-412 RDYFIETSFESY
+412 RDYFIESSFEDY

-456 ERIRLSARFSSE
+456 ERIRLSARFSS
-468 KLLLAEDFVILDA
+468 KTLLSSEDFVILDA

-503 ILGSSIDDVPSS
+503 ILGSSIGDVPSS

-532 KISPKNSDGELT
+532 KISPKNDDGDLT
-544 GAKYLTVGSVEL
+544 GARYLSVGSVEL

-564 RMAIFADAG
+564 RMAVFTDVG

-579 GDDSDDI
+579 GDDTDI

>member
-1 MLGSRL
+1 MKKL
-7 SYLSVPDGLM
+7 S
-17 KNLLSLLRLAAP
+17 SLLRFAAP
-29 LAILAALPTAAL
+29 WAILAALSPAAW
-41 GAEEAVPEDAA
+41 GDGEASPEDPAGA
-52 KAEAA
+52 GSGA
-57 SSAEAP
+57 SSEAGGSADEQEKP
-63 ERQDAGETPEAEI
+63 GIEI
-76 EVADAPDDEAE
+76 GVADAPDDEAE
-87 DNVEAYLRALSARKS
+87 ENVSAYLSALSARKS

-129 EVRHPEKGKIEVR
+129 EVRHPEKGRIEVR
-142 IGRGE
+142 IDRGE
-147 RTLYREVRIE
+147 RTLYREVRID
-157 TAAESPEEGRIA
+157 TAAELPEQGRIA
-169 AFAREKSHEYGI
+169 AFARDKAAEYGI

-195 KSDITAKLISDGYF
+195 KADITSKLISDGYF
-209 NGKITNST
+209 TGKITNST
-217 VVVSREE
+217 VIVSRDE

-238 FTYGKITMEGF
+238 FAYGKITMEGF
-249 EESHGAVKGLVS
+249 EESHDAVKGLVS

-289 IVRPD
+289 VVRPD

-302 SLVPVR
+302 STVPVR

-329 GPRGSVSWKRPFAG
+329 GPRGSVSWNRPFAG

-392 EFQNLTVGGHYFTR
+392 EFQNLTVGAHYFTK
-406 THGRWE
+406 THGRWQ
-412 RDYFIETSFESY
+412 RDYFIESSFEDY

-456 ERIRLSARFSSE
+456 ERIRLSARFSS
-468 KLLLAEDFVILDA
+468 KTLLSSEDFVILDA

-503 ILGSSIDDVPSS
+503 ILGSSIGDVPSS

-532 KISPKNSDGELT
+532 KISPKNDDGDLT
-544 GAKYLTVGSVEL
+544 GARYLSVGSVEL

-564 RMAIFADAG
+564 RMAIFTDVG

-579 GDDSDDI
+579 GDDTDI

-609 GVSETH
+609 GGSETP

>member
-1 MLGSRL
+1 MKKL
-7 SYLSVPDGLM
+7 S
-17 KNLLSLLRLAAP
+17 SLLRFAAP
-29 LAILAALPTAAL
+29 WAILAALSPAAW
-41 GAEEAVPEDAA
+41 GDGEASPEDPAGA
-52 KAEAA
+52 GSGA
-57 SSAEAP
+57 SSEAGGSADEQEKP
-63 ERQDAGETPEAEI
+63 GIEI
-76 EVADAPDDEAE
+76 GVADAPDDEAE
-87 DNVEAYLRALSARKS
+87 ENVSAYLSALSARKS

-129 EVRHPEKGKIEVR
+129 EVRHPEKGRIEVR
-142 IGRGE
+142 IDRGE
-147 RTLYREVRIE
+147 RTLYREVRID
-157 TAAESPEEGRIA
+157 TAAELPEQGRIA
-169 AFAREKSHEYGI
+169 AFARDKAAEYGI

-195 KSDITAKLISDGYF
+195 KADITSKLISDGYF
-209 NGKITNST
+209 TGKITDST
-217 VVVSREE
+217 VIVSRDE

-238 FTYGKITMEGF
+238 FAYGKITMEGF
-249 EESHGAVKGLVS
+249 EESHDAVKGLVS

-289 IVRPD
+289 VVRPD

-302 SLVPVR
+302 STVPVR

-329 GPRGSVSWKRPFAG
+329 GPRGSVSWNRPFAG

-392 EFQNLTVGGHYFTR
+392 EFQNLTVGAHYFTK
-406 THGRWE
+406 THGRWQ
-412 RDYFIETSFESY
+412 RDYFIESSFEDY

-456 ERIRLSARFSSE
+456 ERIRLSARFSS
-468 KLLLAEDFVILDA
+468 KTLLSSEDFVILDA

-503 ILGSSIDDVPSS
+503 ILGSSIDDVPPS

-532 KISPKNSDGELT
+532 KISPKNDDGDLT
-544 GAKYLTVGSVEL
+544 GARYLSVGSVEL

-564 RMAIFADAG
+564 RMAIFTDVG

-579 GDDSDDI
+579 GDDTDI

>member
-1 MLGSRL
+1 MKKL
-7 SYLSVPDGLM
+7 S
-17 KNLLSLLRLAAP
+17 SLLRFAAP
-29 LAILAALPTAAL
+29 WAILAALSPAAW
-41 GAEEAVPEDAA
+41 GDGEASPEDPAGA
-52 KAEAA
+52 GSGA
-57 SSAEAP
+57 SSEAGGSADEQEKP
-63 ERQDAGETPEAEI
+63 GIEI
-76 EVADAPDDEAE
+76 GVADAPDDEAE
-87 DNVEAYLRALSARKS
+87 ENVSAYLSALSARKS

-129 EVRHPEKGKIEVR
+129 EVRHPEKGRIEVR
-142 IGRGE
+142 IDRGE
-147 RTLYREVRIE
+147 RTLYREVRID
-157 TAAESPEEGRIA
+157 TAAELPEQGRIA
-169 AFAREKSHEYGI
+169 AFARDKAAEYGI

-195 KSDITAKLISDGYF
+195 KADITSKLISDGYF
-209 NGKITNST
+209 TGKITNST
-217 VVVSREE
+217 VIVSRDE

-238 FTYGKITMEGF
+238 FAYGKITMEGF
-249 EESHGAVKGLVS
+249 EESHDAVKGLVS

-289 IVRPD
+289 VVRPD

-302 SLVPVR
+302 STVPVR

-329 GPRGSVSWKRPFAG
+329 GPRGSVSWNRPFAG

-392 EFQNLTVGGHYFTR
+392 EFQNLTVGAHYFTK
-406 THGRWE
+406 THGRWQ
-412 RDYFIETSFESY
+412 RDYFIESSFEDY

-456 ERIRLSARFSSE
+456 ERIRLSARFSS
-468 KLLLAEDFVILDA
+468 KTLLSSEDFVILDA

-488 PTDGSRLVIRAEQGA
+488 PTDGSRLVIRANTDA
-503 ILGSSIDDVPSS
+503 HRVSSIRHAPSS
-515 LRFFAG
+515 LRFLARG
-521 GDQSVRGFGYE
+521 HQSVRGFAYK
-532 KISPKNSDGELT
+532 KISPKNDDGDLT
-544 GAKYLTVGSVEL
+544 GARYLSVGSVEL

-564 RMAIFADAG
+564 RMAIFTDVG

-579 GDDSDDI
+579 GDDTDI

-609 GVSETH
+609 GVSETP

>member
-1 MLGSRL
+1 MKKL
-7 SYLSVPDGLM
+7 S
-17 KNLLSLLRLAAP
+17 SLLRFAAP
-29 LAILAALPTAAL
+29 WAILAALSPAAW
-41 GAEEAVPEDAA
+41 GDGEASPEDPAGA
-52 KAEAA
+52 GSGA
-57 SSAEAP
+57 SSEAGGSADEQEKP
-63 ERQDAGETPEAEI
+63 GIEI
-76 EVADAPDDEAE
+76 GVADAPDDEAE
-87 DNVEAYLRALSARKS
+87 ENVSAYLSALSARKS

-129 EVRHPEKGKIEVR
+129 EVRHPEKGRIEVR
-142 IGRGE
+142 IDRGE
-147 RTLYREVRIE
+147 RTLYREVRID
-157 TAAESPEEGRIA
+157 TAAELPEQGRIA
-169 AFAREKSHEYGI
+169 AFARDKAAEYGI

-195 KSDITAKLISDGYF
+195 KADITSKLISDGYF
-209 NGKITNST
+209 TGKITNST
-217 VVVSREE
+217 VIVSRDE

-238 FTYGKITMEGF
+238 LAYGKITMEGF
-249 EESHGAVKGLVS
+249 EESHDAVKGLVS

-289 IVRPD
+289 VVRPD

-302 SLVPVR
+302 STVPVR

-329 GPRGSVSWKRPFAG
+329 GPRGSVSWNRPFAG

-392 EFQNLTVGGHYFTR
+392 EFQNLTVGAHYFTK
-406 THGRWE
+406 THGRWQ
-412 RDYFIETSFESY
+412 RDYFIESSFEDY

-456 ERIRLSARFSSE
+456 ERIRLSARFSS
-468 KLLLAEDFVILDA
+468 KTLLSSEDIVILDA

-503 ILGSSIDDVPSS
+503 ILGSSIGDVPSS

-532 KISPKNSDGELT
+532 KISPKNDDGDLT
-544 GAKYLTVGSVEL
+544 GARYLSVGSVEL

-564 RMAIFADAG
+564 RMAIFTDVG

-579 GDDSDDI
+579 GDDTDI

-609 GVSETH
+609 GVSEAH

>member
-1 MLGSRL
+1 MKKL
-7 SYLSVPDGLM
+7 S
-17 KNLLSLLRLAAP
+17 SLLRFAAP
-29 LAILAALPTAAL
+29 WAILAALSPAAW
-41 GAEEAVPEDAA
+41 GDGEASPEDPAGA
-52 KAEAA
+52 GSGA
-57 SSAEAP
+57 SSEAGGSADEQEKP
-63 ERQDAGETPEAEI
+63 GIEI
-76 EVADAPDDEAE
+76 GVADAPDDEAE
-87 DNVEAYLRALSARKS
+87 ENVSAYLSALSARKS

-129 EVRHPEKGKIEVR
+129 EVRHPEKGRIEVR
-142 IGRGE
+142 IDRGE
-147 RTLYREVRIE
+147 RTLYREVRIG
-157 TAAESPEEGRIA
+157 TAAELPEQGRIA
-169 AFAREKSHEYGI
+169 AFARDKAAEYGI

-195 KSDITAKLISDGYF
+195 KADITSKLISDGYF
-209 NGKITNST
+209 TGKITNST
-217 VVVSREE
+217 VIVSRDE

-238 FTYGKITMEGF
+238 FAYGKITMEGF
-249 EESHGAVKGLVS
+249 EESHDAVKGLVS

-289 IVRPD
+289 VVRPD

-302 SLVPVR
+302 STVPVR

-329 GPRGSVSWKRPFAG
+329 GPRGSVSWNRPFAG

-392 EFQNLTVGGHYFTR
+392 EFQNLTVGAHYFTK
-406 THGRWE
+406 THGRWQ
-412 RDYFIETSFESY
+412 RDYFIESSFEDY

-456 ERIRLSARFSSE
+456 ERIRLSARFSS
-468 KLLLAEDFVILDA
+468 KTLLSSEDFVILDA

-503 ILGSSIDDVPSS
+503 ILGSSIGDVPSS

-532 KISPKNSDGELT
+532 KISPKNDDGDLT
-544 GAKYLTVGSVEL
+544 GARYLSVGSVEL

-564 RMAIFADAG
+564 RMAVFTDVG

-579 GDDSDDI
+579 GDDTDI

>member
-1 MLGSRL
+1 MKKL
-7 SYLSVPDGLM
+7 S
-17 KNLLSLLRLAAP
+17 SLLRFAAP
-29 LAILAALPTAAL
+29 WAILAALSPAAW
-41 GAEEAVPEDAA
+41 GDGEASPEDPAGA
-52 KAEAA
+52 GSGA
-57 SSAEAP
+57 SSEAGGSADEQEKP
-63 ERQDAGETPEAEI
+63 GIEI
-76 EVADAPDDEAE
+76 GVADAPDDEAE
-87 DNVEAYLRALSARKS
+87 ENVSAYLSALSARKS

-129 EVRHPEKGKIEVR
+129 EVRHPEKGRIEVR
-142 IGRGE
+142 IDRGE
-147 RTLYREVRIE
+147 RTLYREVRID
-157 TAAESPEEGRIA
+157 TAAELPEQGRIA
-169 AFAREKSHEYGI
+169 AFARDKAAEYGI

-195 KSDITAKLISDGYF
+195 KADITSKLISDGYF
-209 NGKITNST
+209 TGKITNST
-217 VVVSREE
+217 VIVSRDE
-224 AKADLSFTIEPGTR
+224 AKADLSLTIEPGTR
-238 FTYGKITMEGF
+238 FAYAKITMESF
-249 EESHGAVKGLVS
+249 EESHDTVKWLVS

-289 IVRPD
+289 VVRPD

-302 SLVPVR
+302 STVPVR

-329 GPRGSVSWKRPFAG
+329 GPRGSVSWNRPFAG

-392 EFQNLTVGGHYFTR
+392 EFQNLTVGAHYFTK
-406 THGRWE
+406 THGRWQ
-412 RDYFIETSFESY
+412 RDYFIESSFEDY

-456 ERIRLSARFSSE
+456 ERIRLSARFSS
-468 KLLLAEDFVILDA
+468 KTLLSSEDFVILDA

-503 ILGSSIDDVPSS
+503 ILGSSIGDVPSS

-532 KISPKNSDGELT
+532 KISPKNDDGDLT
-544 GAKYLTVGSVEL
+544 GARYLSVGSVEL

-564 RMAIFADAG
+564 RMAIFTDVG

-579 GDDSDDI
+579 GDDTDI

-609 GVSETH
+609 GVSETP

>member
-1 MLGSRL
+1 MKKL
-7 SYLSVPDGLM
+7 S
-17 KNLLSLLRLAAP
+17 SLLRFAAP
-29 LAILAALPTAAL
+29 WAILAALSPAAW
-41 GAEEAVPEDAA
+41 GDGEASPEDPAGA
-52 KAEAA
+52 GSGA
-57 SSAEAP
+57 SSEAGGSADEQEKP
-63 ERQDAGETPEAEI
+63 GIEI
-76 EVADAPDDEAE
+76 GVADAPDDEAE
-87 DNVEAYLRALSARKS
+87 ENVSAYLSALSARKS

-129 EVRHPEKGKIEVR
+129 EVRHPEKGRIEVR
-142 IGRGE
+142 IDRGE
-147 RTLYREVRIE
+147 RTLYREVRID
-157 TAAESPEEGRIA
+157 TAAELPEQGRIA
-169 AFAREKSHEYGI
+169 AFARDKAAEYGI

-195 KSDITAKLISDGYF
+195 KADITSKLISDGYF
-209 NGKITNST
+209 TGKITNST
-217 VVVSREE
+217 VIVSRDE

-238 FTYGKITMEGF
+238 FAYGKITMEGF
-249 EESHGAVKGLVS
+249 EESHDAVKGLVS

-289 IVRPD
+289 VVRPD

-302 SLVPVR
+302 STVPVR

-329 GPRGSVSWKRPFAG
+329 GPRGSVSWNRPFAG

-392 EFQNLTVGGHYFTR
+392 EFQNLTVGAHYFTK
-406 THGRWE
+406 THGRWQ
-412 RDYFIETSFESY
+412 RDYFIESSFEDY

-456 ERIRLSARFSSE
+456 ERIRLSARFSS
-468 KLLLAEDFVILDA
+468 KTLLSSEDFVILDA

-503 ILGSSIDDVPSS
+503 ILGSSIGDVPSS

-532 KISPKNSDGELT
+532 KISPKNDDGDLT
-544 GAKYLTVGSVEL
+544 GARYLSVGSVEL

-564 RMAIFADAG
+564 RMAIFTDVG

-579 GDDSDDI
+579 GDDTDI
-586 KVGTGLGVRYIS
+586 KIGTGLGVRYIS

-609 GVSETH
+609 GVSETP

>member
-1 MLGSRL
+1 MKKL
-7 SYLSVPDGLM
+7 S
-17 KNLLSLLRLAAP
+17 SLLRFAAP
-29 LAILAALPTAAL
+29 WAILAALSPAAW
-41 GAEEAVPEDAA
+41 GDGEASPEDPAGA
-52 KAEAA
+52 GSGA
-57 SSAEAP
+57 SSEAGGSADEQEKP
-63 ERQDAGETPEAEI
+63 GIEI
-76 EVADAPDDEAE
+76 GVADAPDDEAE
-87 DNVEAYLRALSARKS
+87 ENVSAYLSALSARKS

-129 EVRHPEKGKIEVR
+129 EVRHPEKGRIEVR
-142 IGRGE
+142 IDRGE
-147 RTLYREVRIE
+147 RTLYREVRID
-157 TAAESPEEGRIA
+157 TAAELPEQGRIA
-169 AFAREKSHEYGI
+169 AFARDKAAEYGI

-195 KSDITAKLISDGYF
+195 KADITSKLISDGYF
-209 NGKITNST
+209 TGKITNST
-217 VVVSREE
+217 VIVSRDE

-238 FTYGKITMEGF
+238 FAYGKITMEGF
-249 EESHGAVKGLVS
+249 EESHDAVKGLVS

-289 IVRPD
+289 VVRPD

-302 SLVPVR
+302 STVPVR

-329 GPRGSVSWKRPFAG
+329 GPRGSVSWNRPFAG

-392 EFQNLTVGGHYFTR
+392 EFQNLTVGAHYFTK
-406 THGRWE
+406 THGRWQ
-412 RDYFIETSFESY
+412 RDYFIESSFEDY

-456 ERIRLSARFSSE
+456 ERIRLSARFSS
-468 KLLLAEDFVILDA
+468 KTLLSSEDFVILDA

-503 ILGSSIDDVPSS
+503 ILGSSIGVVPSS
-515 LRFFAG
+515 LRYFAG

-532 KISPKNSDGELT
+532 KISPKNDDGDLT
-544 GAKYLTVGSVEL
+544 GARYLSVGSVEL

-564 RMAIFADAG
+564 RMAIFTDVG

-579 GDDSDDI
+579 GDDTDI

-609 GVSETH
+609 GVSETP

>member
-1 MLGSRL
+1 MKKL
-7 SYLSVPDGLM
+7 S
-17 KNLLSLLRLAAP
+17 SLLRFAAP
-29 LAILAALPTAAL
+29 WAILAALSPAAW
-41 GAEEAVPEDAA
+41 GDGEASPEDPAGA
-52 KAEAA
+52 GSGA
-57 SSAEAP
+57 SSEAGGSADEQEKP
-63 ERQDAGETPEAEI
+63 GIEI
-76 EVADAPDDEAE
+76 GVADAPDDEAE
-87 DNVEAYLRALSARKS
+87 ENVSAYLSALSARKS

-129 EVRHPEKGKIEVR
+129 EVRHPEKGRIEVR
-142 IGRGE
+142 IDRGE
-147 RTLYREVRIE
+147 RTLYREVRID
-157 TAAESPEEGRIA
+157 TAAELPEQGRIA
-169 AFAREKSHEYGI
+169 AFARDKAAEYGI

-195 KSDITAKLISDGYF
+195 KADITSKLISDGYF
-209 NGKITNST
+209 TGKITNST
-217 VVVSREE
+217 VIVSRDE

-238 FTYGKITMEGF
+238 FAYGKITMEGF
-249 EESHGAVKGLVS
+249 EESHDAVKGLVS

-289 IVRPD
+289 VVRPD

-302 SLVPVR
+302 STVPVR

-329 GPRGSVSWKRPFAG
+329 GPRGSVSWNRPFAG

-392 EFQNLTVGGHYFTR
+392 EFQNLTVGAHYFTK
-406 THGRWE
+406 THGRWQ
-412 RDYFIETSFESY
+412 RDYFIESSFEDY

-456 ERIRLSARFSSE
+456 ERIRLSARFSS
-468 KLLLAEDFVILDA
+468 KTLLSSEDLVILDA

-503 ILGSSIDDVPSS
+503 ILGSSIGDVPSS

-532 KISPKNSDGELT
+532 KISPKNDDGDLT
-544 GAKYLTVGSVEL
+544 GARYLSVGSVEL

-564 RMAIFADAG
+564 RMAIFTDVG

-579 GDDSDDI
+579 GDDTDI

-609 GVSETH
+609 GVSETP

>member
-1 MLGSRL
+1 MKKL
-7 SYLSVPDGLM
+7 S
-17 KNLLSLLRLAAP
+17 SLLRFAAP
-29 LAILAALPTAAL
+29 WAILAALSPAAW
-41 GAEEAVPEDAA
+41 GDGEASPEDPAGA
-52 KAEAA
+52 GSGA
-57 SSAEAP
+57 SSEAGGSADEQEKP
-63 ERQDAGETPEAEI
+63 GIEI
-76 EVADAPDDEAE
+76 GVADAPDDEAE
-87 DNVEAYLRALSARKS
+87 ENVSAYLSALSARKS

-129 EVRHPEKGKIEVR
+129 EVRHPEKGRIEVR
-142 IGRGE
+142 IDRGE
-147 RTLYREVRIE
+147 RTLYREVRID
-157 TAAESPEEGRIA
+157 TAAELPEQGRIA
-169 AFAREKSHEYGI
+169 AFARDKAAEYGI

-195 KSDITAKLISDGYF
+195 KADITSKLISDGYF
-209 NGKITNST
+209 TGKITNST
-217 VVVSREE
+217 VIVSRDE

-238 FTYGKITMEGF
+238 FAYGKITMEGF
-249 EESHGAVKGLVS
+249 EESHDAVKGLVS

-289 IVRPD
+289 VVRPD
-294 MREMDSGN
+294 MREMDRGN
-302 SLVPVR
+302 STVPVR

-329 GPRGSVSWKRPFAG
+329 GPRGSVSWNRPFAG

-392 EFQNLTVGGHYFTR
+392 EFQNLTVGAHYFTK
-406 THGRWE
+406 THGRWQ
-412 RDYFIETSFESY
+412 RDYFIESSFEDY

-456 ERIRLSARFSSE
+456 ERIRLSARFSS
-468 KLLLAEDFVILDA
+468 KTLLSSEDFVILDA

-503 ILGSSIDDVPSS
+503 ILGSSIGDVPSS

-532 KISPKNSDGELT
+532 KISPKNDDGDLT
-544 GAKYLTVGSVEL
+544 GARYLSVGSVEL

-564 RMAIFADAG
+564 RMAIFTDVG

-579 GDDSDDI
+579 GDDTDI

-609 GVSETH
+609 GVSETP

>member
-1 MLGSRL
+1 MKKL
-7 SYLSVPDGLM
+7 S
-17 KNLLSLLRLAAP
+17 SLLRFAAP
-29 LAILAALPTAAL
+29 WAILAALSPAAW
-41 GAEEAVPEDAA
+41 GDGEASPEDPAGA
-52 KAEAA
+52 GSGA
-57 SSAEAP
+57 SSEAGGSADEQEKP
-63 ERQDAGETPEAEI
+63 GIEI
-76 EVADAPDDEAE
+76 GVADAPDDEAE
-87 DNVEAYLRALSARKS
+87 ENVSAYLSALSARKS

-129 EVRHPEKGKIEVR
+129 EVRHPEKGRIEVR
-142 IGRGE
+142 IDRGE
-147 RTLYREVRIE
+147 RTLYREVRID
-157 TAAESPEEGRIA
+157 TAAELPEQGRIA
-169 AFAREKSHEYGI
+169 AFARDKAAEYGI

-195 KSDITAKLISDGYF
+195 KADITSKLISDGYF
-209 NGKITNST
+209 TGKITNST
-217 VVVSREE
+217 VIVSRDE

-238 FTYGKITMEGF
+238 FAYGKITMEGF
-249 EESHGAVKGLVS
+249 EESHDAVKGLVS

-289 IVRPD
+289 VVRPD

-302 SLVPVR
+302 STVPVR

-329 GPRGSVSWKRPFAG
+329 GPRGSVYWNRPFAG

-392 EFQNLTVGGHYFTR
+392 EFQNLTVGAHYFTK
-406 THGRWE
+406 THGRWQ
-412 RDYFIETSFESY
+412 RDYFIESSFEDY

-456 ERIRLSARFSSE
+456 ERIRLSARFSS
-468 KLLLAEDFVILDA
+468 KTLLSSEDFVILDA

-503 ILGSSIDDVPSS
+503 ILGSSIGDVPSS

-532 KISPKNSDGELT
+532 KISPKNDDGDLT
-544 GAKYLTVGSVEL
+544 GARYLSVGSVEL

-564 RMAIFADAG
+564 RMAIFTDVG

-579 GDDSDDI
+579 GDDTDI

-609 GVSETH
+609 GVSETP

>member
-1 MLGSRL
+1 MKKL
-7 SYLSVPDGLM
+7 S
-17 KNLLSLLRLAAP
+17 SLLRFAAP
-29 LAILAALPTAAL
+29 WAILAALSPAAW
-41 GAEEAVPEDAA
+41 GDGEASPEDPAGA
-52 KAEAA
+52 GSGA
-57 SSAEAP
+57 SSEAGGSADEQEKP
-63 ERQDAGETPEAEI
+63 GIEI
-76 EVADAPDDEAE
+76 GVADAPDDEAE
-87 DNVEAYLRALSARKS
+87 ENVSAYLSALSARKS

-129 EVRHPEKGKIEVR
+129 EVRHPEKGRIEVR
-142 IGRGE
+142 IDRGE
-147 RTLYREVRIE
+147 RTLYREVRID
-157 TAAESPEEGRIA
+157 TAAELPEQGRIA
-169 AFAREKSHEYGI
+169 AFARDKAAEYGI

-195 KSDITAKLISDGYF
+195 KADITSKLISDGYF
-209 NGKITNST
+209 TGKITNST
-217 VVVSREE
+217 VIVSRDE

-238 FTYGKITMEGF
+238 FAYGKITMEGF
-249 EESHGAVKGLVS
+249 EESHDAVKGLVS

-289 IVRPD
+289 VVRPD

-302 SLVPVR
+302 STVPVR

-329 GPRGSVSWKRPFAG
+329 GPRGSVSWNRPFAG

-379 LSAEYRHKDLNDT
+379 LSAEYRHKDPNDT
-392 EFQNLTVGGHYFTR
+392 EFQNLTVGAHYFTK
-406 THGRWE
+406 THGRWQ
-412 RDYFIETSFESY
+412 RDYFIESSFEDY

-456 ERIRLSARFSSE
+456 ERIRLSARFSS
-468 KLLLAEDFVILDA
+468 KTLLSSEDFVILDA

-503 ILGSSIDDVPSS
+503 ILGSSIDDVPPS

-532 KISPKNSDGELT
+532 KISPKNDDGDLT
-544 GAKYLTVGSVEL
+544 GARYLSVGSVEL

-564 RMAIFADAG
+564 RMAIFTDVG

-579 GDDSDDI
+579 GDDTDI

>member
-1 MLGSRL
+1 MKKL
-7 SYLSVPDGLM
+7 S
-17 KNLLSLLRLAAP
+17 SLLRFAAP
-29 LAILAALPTAAL
+29 WAILAALSPAAW
-41 GAEEAVPEDAA
+41 GDGEASPEDPAGA
-52 KAEAA
+52 GSGA
-57 SSAEAP
+57 SSEAGGSADEQEKP
-63 ERQDAGETPEAEI
+63 GIEI
-76 EVADAPDDEAE
+76 GVADAPDDEAE
-87 DNVEAYLRALSARKS
+87 ENVSAYLSALSARKS

-129 EVRHPEKGKIEVR
+129 EVRHPEKGRIEVR
-142 IGRGE
+142 IDRGE
-147 RTLYREVRIE
+147 RTLYREVRID
-157 TAAESPEEGRIA
+157 TAAELPEQGRIA
-169 AFAREKSHEYGI
+169 AFARDKAAEYGI

-195 KSDITAKLISDGYF
+195 KADITSKLISDGYF
-209 NGKITNST
+209 TGKITNST
-217 VVVSREE
+217 VIVSRDE

-238 FTYGKITMEGF
+238 FAYGKITMEGF
-249 EESHGAVKGLVS
+249 EESHDAVKGLVS

-289 IVRPD
+289 VVRPD

-302 SLVPVR
+302 STVPVR

-392 EFQNLTVGGHYFTR
+392 EFQNLTVGAHYFTK
-406 THGRWE
+406 THGRWQ
-412 RDYFIETSFESY
+412 RDYFIESSFEDY

-456 ERIRLSARFSSE
+456 ERIRLSARFSS
-468 KLLLAEDFVILDA
+468 KTLLSSEDFVILDA

-532 KISPKNSDGELT
+532 KISPKNDDGDLT
-544 GAKYLTVGSVEL
+544 GARYLSVGSVEL

-564 RMAIFADAG
+564 RMAIFTDVG

-579 GDDSDDI
+579 GDDTDI

-609 GVSETH
+609 GVSETP

>member
-1 MLGSRL
+1 
-7 SYLSVPDGLM
+7 M
-17 KNLLSLLRLAAP
+17 KNLRIMPRFAATW
-29 LAILAALPTAAL
+29 AIIAALCPL
-41 GAEEAVPEDAA
+41 
-52 KAEAA
+52 
-57 SSAEAP
+57 EAP
-63 ERQDAGETPEAEI
+63 AGESGGGEPAAAVSAAEGAPELPEIEI
-76 EVADAPDDEAE
+76 EVAGAPDDEAE
-87 DNVEAYLRALSARKS
+87 ENVRAYLKALSARKS

-109 LVREAC
+109 LVQDAC
-115 EKALVP
+115 RSALIP

-129 EVRHPEKGKIEVR
+129 SVIHPERGKIEVR
-142 IGRGE
+142 IDRGE

-157 TAAESPEEGRIA
+157 TAAESPEQGRIA
-169 AFAREKSHEYGI
+169 AFAREKAAEYGI
-181 EKGKPLIHPQYEAF
+181 EKGKPLIHPQYESF
-195 KSDITAKLISDGYF
+195 KSDITSKLISDGYF
-209 NGKITNST
+209 AGKITNST

-224 AKADLSFTIEPGTR
+224 AKADLSFSIEPGTR
-238 FTYGKITMEGF
+238 FAYGKITMEGF
-249 EESHGAVKGLVS
+249 EESHDAVKGLVG

-281 ETGYYKSV
+281 GTGYYKSV
-289 IVRPD
+289 VVRPD
-294 MREMDSGN
+294 MREMDSEH
-302 SLVPVR
+302 STVPVR
-308 IGLKAKPRNL
+308 IALKAKPRNL

-343 SRGQSWKSALSVSGV
+343 RGGESWKSALSVPGV
-358 TQAANFSYYIPRE
+358 TQAANFSYHIPRE

-392 EFQNLTVGGHYFTR
+392 EFQNLTVGAHYFTK
-406 THGRWE
+406 THGRWQ
-412 RDYFIETSFESY
+412 RDYFIESSFEDY

-456 ERIRLSARFSSE
+456 ERIRLSARFSS
-468 KLLLAEDFVILDA
+468 KTLLSSEDFVILDA

-503 ILGSSIDDVPSS
+503 ILGSSIGDVPSS

-532 KISPKNSDGELT
+532 KISPKNDDGDLT
-544 GAKYLTVGSVEL
+544 GARYLSVGSVEL

-564 RMAIFADAG
+564 RMAIFTDVG

-579 GDDSDDI
+579 GDDTDI

>member
-1 MLGSRL
+1 MKKL
-7 SYLSVPDGLM
+7 S
-17 KNLLSLLRLAAP
+17 SLLRFAAP
-29 LAILAALPTAAL
+29 WAILAALSPAAW
-41 GAEEAVPEDAA
+41 GDGEASPEDPAGA
-52 KAEAA
+52 GSGA
-57 SSAEAP
+57 SSEAGGSADEQEKP
-63 ERQDAGETPEAEI
+63 GIEI
-76 EVADAPDDEAE
+76 GVADAPDDEAE
-87 DNVEAYLRALSARKS
+87 ENVSAYLSALSARKS

-129 EVRHPEKGKIEVR
+129 EVRHPEKGRIEVR
-142 IGRGE
+142 IDRGE
-147 RTLYREVRIE
+147 RTLYREVRID
-157 TAAESPEEGRIA
+157 TAAELPEQGRIA
-169 AFAREKSHEYGI
+169 AFARDKAAEYGI

-195 KSDITAKLISDGYF
+195 KADITSKLISDGYF
-209 NGKITNST
+209 TGKITNST
-217 VVVSREE
+217 VIVSRDE

-238 FTYGKITMEGF
+238 FAYGKITMEGF
-249 EESHGAVKGLVS
+249 EESHDAVKGLVS

-289 IVRPD
+289 VVRPD

-302 SLVPVR
+302 STVPVR

-329 GPRGSVSWKRPFAG
+329 GPRGSVSWNRPFAG

-392 EFQNLTVGGHYFTR
+392 EFQNLTVGAHYFTK
-406 THGRWE
+406 THGRWQ
-412 RDYFIETSFESY
+412 RDYFIESSFEDY

-456 ERIRLSARFSSE
+456 ERIRLSARFSS
-468 KLLLAEDFVILDA
+468 KTLLSSEDFVILDA

-503 ILGSSIDDVPSS
+503 EPPL
-515 LRFFAG
+515 LRG
-521 GDQSVRGFGYE
+521 R
-532 KISPKNSDGELT
+532 
-544 GAKYLTVGSVEL
+544 
-556 QVPVMNKV
+556 
-564 RMAIFADAG
+564 R
-573 TATNDY
+573 
-579 GDDSDDI
+579 
-586 KVGTGLGVRYIS
+586 
-598 PVGPIRADIGV
+598 PVGP
-609 GVSETH
+609 
-615 IPIRLHFGL
+615 RLRL
-624 GLDL
+624 REDLTEER

>member
-1 MLGSRL
+1 MKKL
-7 SYLSVPDGLM
+7 S
-17 KNLLSLLRLAAP
+17 SLLRFAAP
-29 LAILAALPTAAL
+29 WAILAALSPAAW
-41 GAEEAVPEDAA
+41 GDGEASPEDPAGA
-52 KAEAA
+52 GSGA
-57 SSAEAP
+57 SSEAGGSADEQEKP
-63 ERQDAGETPEAEI
+63 GIEI
-76 EVADAPDDEAE
+76 GVADAPDDEAE
-87 DNVEAYLRALSARKS
+87 ENVSAYLSALSARKS

-109 LVREAC
+109 LVREVC

-129 EVRHPEKGKIEVR
+129 EVRHPEKGRIEVR
-142 IGRGE
+142 IDRGE
-147 RTLYREVRIE
+147 RTLYREVRIG
-157 TAAESPEEGRIA
+157 TAAELPEQGRIA
-169 AFAREKSHEYGI
+169 AFARDKAAEYGI

-195 KSDITAKLISDGYF
+195 KADITSKLISDGYF
-209 NGKITNST
+209 TGKITNST
-217 VVVSREE
+217 VIVSRDE

-238 FTYGKITMEGF
+238 FAYGKITMEGF
-249 EESHGAVKGLVS
+249 EESHDAVKGLVS

-289 IVRPD
+289 VVRPD

-302 SLVPVR
+302 STVPVR

-329 GPRGSVSWKRPFAG
+329 GPRGSVSWNRPFAG

-392 EFQNLTVGGHYFTR
+392 EFQNLTVGAHYFTK
-406 THGRWE
+406 THGRWQ
-412 RDYFIETSFESY
+412 RDYFIESSFEDY

-456 ERIRLSARFSSE
+456 ERIRLSARFSS
-468 KLLLAEDFVILDA
+468 KTLLSSEDFVILDA

-503 ILGSSIDDVPSS
+503 IL
-515 LRFFAG
+515 
-521 GDQSVRGFGYE
+521 
-532 KISPKNSDGELT
+532 T
-544 GAKYLTVGSVEL
+544 GARYLSVGSVEL

-564 RMAIFADAG
+564 RMAVFTDVG

-579 GDDSDDI
+579 GDDTDI